1 MDRCFRKALF
11 QVLQQALKGE
21 FLCRCPS
28 IFRSFP
34 IFRHSTDVADA
45 DRVNIVS
52 GTMCPNLRLRSAVM
66 DFTVALDYVVI
77 PDSDELPLLMPTSD
91 VSDGEV
97 FPFRRSGAVN
107 NDFSYL
113 SHAFFTSFPS
123 SLSWIPNRSRMELNL
138 SFT

>member
-1 MDRCFRKALF
+1 
-11 QVLQQALKGE
+11 VLQQALKGE
-21 FLCRCPS
+21 FLCRSPS

-34 IFRHSTDVADA
+34 IFRHTTDVTDPN
-45 DRVNIVS
+45 RINVVS
-52 GTMCPNLRLRSAVM
+52 GTMRSNLSFWSAVM
-66 DFTVALDYVVI
+66 DFTVAVDNVVI

-107 NDFSYL
+107 NDFSNL